1 LARENKNKKNY
12 WMTLV
17 VVAMVPILWRGTG
30 GEGAGKK
37 RGDAREVGVEGA
49 GSGRN
54 RGKLRN
60 IVQHFAIKKGQR
72 SGNQQNRAGTGIKGY
87 TGSGKFTP

>member
-1 LARENKNKKNY
+1 
-12 WMTLV
+12 MILV

-30 GEGAGKK
+30 GGSQGEKG
-37 RGDAREVGVEGA
+37 GDAREVGVEGV

-60 IVQHFAIKKGQR
+60 IVQHFAIKKG
-72 SGNQQNRAGTGIKGY
+72 
-87 TGSGKFTP
+87 